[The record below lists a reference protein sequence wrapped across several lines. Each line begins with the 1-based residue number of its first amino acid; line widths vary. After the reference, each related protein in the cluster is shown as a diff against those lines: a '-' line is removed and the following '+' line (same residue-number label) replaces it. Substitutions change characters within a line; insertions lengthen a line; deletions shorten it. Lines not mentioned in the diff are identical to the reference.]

1 MVTNEHAQQDPRIL
15 EGLVRIGRSDLA
27 QIERDG
33 SDTEPLAAADR
44 DRFAHRVFTCHVRA
58 IGFAI
63 IRAKRGRG
71 ALKDLPSWRGLQ
83 QLA

>member
-1 MVTNEHAQQDPRIL
+1 MVTNERAQQDTPIS
-15 EGLVRIGRSDLA
+15 EGLVRTDRADLA

-33 SDTEPLAAADR
+33 SGTEPLAAADR

-63 IRAKRGRG
+63 IRAKRGR
-71 ALKDLPSWRGLQ
+71 
-83 QLA
+83 